1 MLPAQRGTHS
11 AVFTSSIVVVV
22 VSLGVIHNVVLSQL
36 KPATRYY
43 YVCGG
48 GSAWSAQFS
57 FVTLPSADSPG

>member
-1 MLPAQRGTHS
+1 MLAVGTAGALKVRYSRG
-11 AVFTSSIVVVV
+11 VVVV
-22 VSLGVIHNVVLSQL
+22 VSIGVIHNVVLSAL